1 MLLIGNYKLKP
12 SVMSN
17 MYKKTIAS
25 LVSIWISWNN
35 YTLFLAM
42 QNLASLIEYS
52 MECPQKITTAL

>member
-25 LVSIWISWNN
+25 LVSIWINWNN
-35 YTLFLAM
+35 YTLFFNVKSCKLDRM
-42 QNLASLIEYS
+42 QYGVSTEN
-52 MECPQKITTAL
+52 